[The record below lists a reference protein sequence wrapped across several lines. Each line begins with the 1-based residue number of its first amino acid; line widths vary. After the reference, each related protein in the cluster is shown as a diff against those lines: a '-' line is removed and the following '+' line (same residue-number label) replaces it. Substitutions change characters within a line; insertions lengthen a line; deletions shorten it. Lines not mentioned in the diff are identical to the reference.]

1 MIKVERGGGNNFIRI
16 DILSYKI
23 SIVSHLHYTAKYYF
37 FYLFVSVLD
46 MIDASIQNLKK
57 KFGC

>member
-46 MIDASIQNLKK
+46 MIGA
-57 KFGC
+57 